1 MNISSSHLRL
11 LAVAL
16 CPVLLAGC
24 VAAGDMRPYPPLAQS
39 RAYGQ
44 PMAQAGAGQQAA
56 VAAAAPNAGGIY
68 QANAGNTGGM
78 SLFSDRRA
86 RGIGDLLTINLVE
99 NTTAQTAASTSV
111 GKESDFSLAAPS
123 VFGAPVT
130 IGGRDV
136 LSASVSG
143 GRDFDGT
150 GRSAQSNKLQGQL
163 TVTVVDVLPNGNLV
177 VEGQKDMR
185 LNQGDELVQIQGIV
199 RPADIGPDNT
209 VPSGRVADARIAYGG
224 RGAIAQSNSMG
235 WLSRFFNS
243 RLYPY

>member
-1 MNISSSHLRL
+1 MNVSRSHLRL
-11 LAVAL
+11 LTAAL

-24 VAAGDMRPYPPLAQS
+24 AAAGDMRPYPPLA

-44 PMAQAGAGQQAA
+44 PMAPAGAYGQQAA
-56 VAAAAPNAGGIY
+56 TPAAAPNAGGIY
-68 QANAGNTGGM
+68 QAGGNGGGLA
-78 SLFSDRRA
+78 LFSDRRA
-86 RGIGDLLTINLVE
+86 RGIGDLLTINLLE

-111 GKESDFSLAAPS
+111 GKESEFSLAAPS